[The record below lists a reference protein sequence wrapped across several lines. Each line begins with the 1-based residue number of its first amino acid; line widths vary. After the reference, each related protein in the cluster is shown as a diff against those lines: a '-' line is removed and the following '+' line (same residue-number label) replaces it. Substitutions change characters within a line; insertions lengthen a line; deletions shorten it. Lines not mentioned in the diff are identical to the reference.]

1 MSDELDRIIEDLAG
15 DVAALCI
22 HAHNEL
28 GPSARVPRVTLP
40 PELVAGNVGDRLA
53 VLIWAVRAL
62 RCESCGSFPTH
73 GSLCHPCHTGI
84 YGPVE
89 RRES

>member
-1 MSDELDRIIEDLAG
+1 MSAELDRIIEDLAG

-28 GPSARVPRVTLP
+28 GASARVPRVNLP
-40 PELVAGNVGDRLA
+40 PELVTGNVGDRLA

-62 RCESCGSFPTH
+62 RCSGCSRFATDGP
-73 GSLCHPCHTGI
+73 LCATCAAGI
-84 YGPVE
+84 AEVRP
-89 RRES
+89 